1 MSWKPHTVTRGPL
14 KGQYFATQQGYH
26 NALARTKG
34 FRSYAAWRAAPV
46 RKPIGKLSASEY
58 ESRKFALRAVSLMR
72 TKNLSLTEASRQV
85 GIDPATV
92 KRYAGRGLD
101 REGRRYTPKPF
112 DRLSRTLRV
121 LTPEGQISLPI
132 ADSRTASQIGRY
144 WNAVE
149 HYLATGDTSQLER
162 FRGKFFRVNKQA
174 YPFIVD
180 TDLLDDLAAAGELH
194 FDDLYDDGIA
204 A

>member
-1 MSWKPHTVTRGPL
+1 MSWKPHTLTRGPL
-14 KGQYFATQQGYH
+14 KGQYFATQQAYQ
-26 NALARTKG
+26 NALARAKG

-46 RKPIGKLSASEY
+46 RTPPGKLSASEY

-72 TKNLSLTEASRQV
+72 TKNLSLTAASRQV
-85 GIDPATV
+85 GIDPATT
-92 KRYAGRGLD
+92 KRYAGRALE
-101 REGRRYTPKPF
+101 REGRAYRPTPYDKLT
-112 DRLSRTLRV
+112 RQLRV

-132 ADSRTASQIGRY
+132 GDSRTASQISRY

-149 HYLATGDTSQLER
+149 HYLATGDTSQLEK
-162 FRGKFFRVNKQA
+162 FRGKFFRVQKRA

-180 TDLLDDLAAAGELH
+180 THLLDELAAAGELH
-194 FDDLYDDGIA
+194 FEDLYDDGVA